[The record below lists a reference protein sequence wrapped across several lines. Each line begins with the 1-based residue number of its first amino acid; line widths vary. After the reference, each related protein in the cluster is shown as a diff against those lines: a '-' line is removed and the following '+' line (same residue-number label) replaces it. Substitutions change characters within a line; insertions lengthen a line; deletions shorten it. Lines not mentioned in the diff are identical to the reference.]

1 MSHETTRP
9 ELTAKERKERLRSL
23 RDDRRL
29 WLVPLVALVLDVLT
43 TLYGIEHGL
52 AELNPVVLSLVPSL
66 GILWTL
72 LLLKALV
79 LAVGVTMW
87 RLLPLRHRAAVPLGV
102 AIPWG
107 IAGLLNAQLILSTV
121 FA

>member
-1 MSHETTRP
+1 MSHETTRAEP
-9 ELTAKERKERLRSL
+9 TAQQRAERSRIL

-29 WLVPLVALVLDVLT
+29 WVVPLVALVLDVLT
-43 TLYGIEHGL
+43 TVYGLQHGL
-52 AELNPVVLSLVPSL
+52 TELNPVVLSLVPSL

-72 LLLKALV
+72 LLLKAFV
-79 LAVGVTMW
+79 LAVGITMW
-87 RLLPLRHRAAVPLGV
+87 RLLPLQHRAAVPLGV
-102 AIPWG
+102 AVPWG